1 MNEQEKQE
9 QQQQKQQQPQSSRQS
24 DDASNA
30 QDRDDK
36 LDGSRAGDATQRAE
50 DEVTGEGTGARGG
63 EYS

>member
-24 DDASNA
+24 DDAASA
-30 QDRDDK
+30 QNRGDMPS
-36 LDGSRAGDATQRAE
+36 GSHAGDGPQRAE